1 MNPRKSLKESTGRSR
16 PSYPFDRATAEDKNI
31 YLRYNNKKK
40 RSSPSARWRSC
51 SRWCGWSR
59 ATPGEVES
67 CAVSGKLLGAEGPQL
82 PRLGGEKSFMKDSK

>member
-40 RSSPSARWRSC
+40 TDDQHLQLGGDHVLDGVDGVGQLRERLSPVL
-51 SRWCGWSR
+51 SR
-59 ATPGEVES
+59 AS
-67 CAVSGKLLGAEGPQL
+67 S
-82 PRLGGEKSFMKDSK
+82 